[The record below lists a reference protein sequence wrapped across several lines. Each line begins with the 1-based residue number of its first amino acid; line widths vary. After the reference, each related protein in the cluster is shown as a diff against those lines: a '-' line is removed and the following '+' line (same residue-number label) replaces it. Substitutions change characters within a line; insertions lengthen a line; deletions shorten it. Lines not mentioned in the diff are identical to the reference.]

1 MDKLREL
8 RAGGGGGVPDA
19 RRRETSQPLS
29 SPVRNGLVMR
39 PLEGEA
45 FPPDMSDSAD
55 SGEKVKTK
63 LMSMWNNVRYGWT
76 IKVKT
81 NFSYDLPIW
90 LQGVCYHRRNE
101 ELTKQLE
108 PLTDADRRLYTME
121 LFKRDFAS
129 KIWLTYR
136 REFPQLAGSMFT
148 TDCGWGCM
156 LRSGQM
162 LLAGG
167 LVMHFLGR
175 DWRWFGNQTRE
186 QEAFHREII
195 GWFGDSESSPFSLH
209 RLVQI
214 GQNLGK
220 RAGDWYGPS
229 SVAHIMKDGMDG
241 APEFHPLLSQVCVY
255 VAQDCTVYKQDVVS
269 LCTKRRRLSSNT
281 ADREGSLE
289 NWCSVIILIPVRL
302 GGESLNPIYEPCI
315 KGLFTMDHCLGVI
328 GGRPKHSLYFVGFQD
343 DKLIH
348 LDPHFCQEVV
358 DMTPRDFPLESFHCM
373 NPRKMSIARMDPS
386 CTIGFYCRT
395 REDFN
400 KFCTTVTEEMLR
412 QPGPKADYPMFIVSD
427 GSAEDCKLEGT
438 MQNQPERILRV
449 QHLDREGQLRP
460 LGGPQEDFVF
470 L

>member
-8 RAGGGGGVPDA
+8 RTGGGGGVPDA
-19 RRRETSQPLS
+19 RRRETAQPLG
-29 SPVRNGLVMR
+29 SPVRNGIVMR

-45 FPPDMSDSAD
+45 FPPDMSDSTD

-81 NFSYDLPIW
+81 NFSYDFPIW

-101 ELTKQLE
+101 ELTKELE
-108 PLTDADRRLYTME
+108 PLTDSDRRLYTME

-129 KIWLTYR
+129 KVWLTYR

-175 DWRWFGNQTRE
+175 
-186 QEAFHREII
+186 
-195 GWFGDSESSPFSLH
+195 
-209 RLVQI
+209 
-214 GQNLGK
+214 
-220 RAGDWYGPS
+220 
-229 SVAHIMKDGMDG
+229 
-241 APEFHPLLSQVCVY
+241 
-255 VAQDCTVYKQDVVS
+255 VYKQDVVS
-269 LCTKRRRLSSNT
+269 LCTKRRRLSSNA
-281 ADREGSLE
+281 ADRDGSTE

-328 GGRPKHSLYFVGFQD
+328 GGRPKHSLYFVGFQE

-395 REDFN
+395 RDDFN